1 MLKSRGAGLFDDDL
15 PVIEGW
21 LRTAVSRVCYV
32 MMVLVS
38 HPDAIVSKEQATY
51 TWLGTQAPRYVCLC
65 LCLCVCVY
73 VCPCVSQPLE
83 RDLNREPRPV
93 APRVNSKMSKLEGKD
108 REVESGAGAIRSN
121 DLFTWMG
128 RVMN

>member
-51 TWLGTQAPRYVCLC
+51 TWLGTQAPRYVY
-65 LCLCVCVY
+65 LCLCVCMYVHVY
-73 VCPCVSQPLE
+73 LSLSNEILIESRGPLHQ
-83 RDLNREPRPV
+83 
-93 APRVNSKMSKLEGKD
+93 G
-108 REVESGAGAIRSN
+108 
-121 DLFTWMG
+121 
-128 RVMN
+128 